1 MSHLARWYVLL
12 GLVAFAGAAVFLGA
26 TTGELLRRTE
36 AGWETL
42 LRYEAPIILLVII
55 GVFLFTT
62 AAGLAA
68 ARSSAL
74 GLAMS
79 EAVGL
84 VVLGLVLLTSGSRVA
99 TALQAPQVF
108 VVMGLPVALAA
119 ILIGARLIRSLW
131 HAAPDRVPLS
141 RADVRAMA
149 ILGGVV
155 VAGIAV
161 HLVASG
167 ALGSA

>member
-12 GLVAFAGAAVFLGA
+12 GIVAFAGAAVLLGA
-26 TTGELLRRTE
+26 TTGELLRRSE

-68 ARSSAL
+68 ARPSAL

-79 EAVGL
+79 EAIGL
-84 VVLGLVLLTSGSRVA
+84 VILGLVLLTSGSRVA

-108 VVMGLPVALAA
+108 VVMGLPVALGA

-131 HAAPDRVPLS
+131 RSAAERTPFS
-141 RADVRAMA
+141 RADVRTIV

-155 VAGIAV
+155 AAGIAA

-167 ALGSA
+167 TLRSA